1 MRITTTRPLVTAAA
15 VTAVAALLTAGCGF
29 GGDGTTGGAKPAASS
44 SDGSSSAPNS
54 GMKDAGGDDMMQ
66 DGDDHMMAPDDVN
79 KAKPEPMM
87 GTKPTESSE
96 MKNDKKMAPD
106 MDRAKPGKVGPMSP
120 ASTGGVA
127 SAPRAAVSKKRP
139 PVHRNPRV
147 GRLIGILPHNR
158 VLFCS
163 ATVVPNKGRN
173 LIVTAAH
180 CLYDEKTGELNTDKF
195 EFIPGYYAK
204 GKKGYAPYGVYT
216 AERWWVNKAW
226 VHKHD
231 NRVDFAFMR
240 LRPGSHGFR
249 GAGKN
254 VASVVGAMGIA
265 WNQGPR
271 HTILS
276 YGYDAE
282 DRFGW
287 DNGCCAYVRKGRSIY
302 YRAAGQ
308 LLVQHHFITGGASGG
323 PWITNYNAKRRIGF
337 VNGVNSRSD
346 RSTLFTSSYFGSA
359 LENLYHKAA

>member
-1 MRITTTRPLVTAAA
+1 MRISTTRPLVTAAA
-15 VTAVAALLTAGCGF
+15 VTAVAALLTTGCGTF
-29 GGDGTTGGAKPAASS
+29 GGEGTTGGAKPAASS
-44 SDGSSSAPNS
+44 SDGSSSS
-54 GMKDAGGDDMMQ
+54 GGTDAGGDDMMQ
-66 DGDDHMMAPDDVN
+66 NGGDHMMSPDDVN

-87 GTKPTESSE
+87 GTKPSESPE

-106 MDRAKPGKVGPMSP
+106 MDKGGPGKAAPMSP

-127 SAPRAAVSKKRP
+127 SAARAAMSKPRP

-163 ATVVPNKGRN
+163 ATVVPNRGRN

-180 CLYDEKTGELNTDKF
+180 CLYDEKTGKLNTDKY
-195 EFIPGYYAK
+195 EFIPAFYAK

-216 AERWWVNKAW
+216 AKRWWVNKAW
-226 VHKHD
+226 PHKHD
-231 NRVDFAFMR
+231 NRFDFAFMQ
-240 LRPGSHGFR
+240 LRPGAHGFR
-249 GAGKN
+249 GAGRK

-282 DRFGW
+282 ERFGW
-287 DNGCCAYVRKGRSIY
+287 DNGCCAYVREGRSSY

-308 LLVQHHFITGGASGG
+308 EVVRHHFITGGASGG
-323 PWITNYNAKRRIGF
+323 PWIIGYDKKRRIGF
-337 VNGVNSRSD
+337 VDGVNSRSD
-346 RSTLFTSSYFGSA
+346 RASLFTSSYFGTA
-359 LENLYHKAA
+359 LKNLYHKAS